1 MRVRACVLLP
11 VLVAFAIEAQGQ
23 TSVAPQKVT
32 VPSGSL
38 KLGALFWHPEGTGPF
53 PAVLFNH
60 GSGASPERQSAQAAA
75 IGPVFA
81 RHGYALLF
89 LFRRG
94 SGLSANQ
101 GISAADAMARTLA
114 KNGQAAGN
122 KTQMRLLE
130 KDHLSDALAGLAWL
144 RARSDVDPNRIA
156 VAGHSFGGSITLLM
170 AERDSRIRAALD
182 FGGAANSWEA
192 SPELR
197 ARLLKAIRRASAPI
211 FFIQAANDY
220 SVAPT
225 KVMDA
230 EMSRLD
236 RPHSA
241 RIYPAEG
248 QTPEEGHDFIF
259 RRVDLWE
266 PDVFAFLQKHVK
278 P

>member
-1 MRVRACVLLP
+1 LSA
-11 VLVAFAIEAQGQ
+11 AAIAVQAQSSVGPQ
-23 TSVAPQKVT
+23 TVT
-32 VPSGSL
+32 VRSGSL
-38 KLGALFWHPEGTGPF
+38 KLRALLWRPNGQGPF

-60 GSGASPERQSAQAAA
+60 GSGASPERQSSQAVTV
-75 IGPVFA
+75 GPIFA
-81 RHGYALLF
+81 RHGYVLLF

-101 GISAADAMARTLA
+101 GISAADAMARA
-114 KNGQAAGN
+114 SKKGQAARN
-122 KTQMRLLE
+122 KMQMRLLE
-130 KDHLSDALAGLAWL
+130 NDQLNDALAGLAWL
-144 RARSDVDPNRIA
+144 RARSEVDPNRIA

-170 AERDSRIRAALD
+170 AQMDSRIRAALD
-182 FGGAANSWEA
+182 FGGAANSWLA

-197 ARLLKAIRRASAPI
+197 ARLLEAVGHAQAPI
-211 FFIQAANDY
+211 YFIQAANDY

-225 KVMDA
+225 EAMDA
-230 EMSRLD
+230 EMSRLGK
-236 RPHSA
+236 PHST

-266 PDVFAFLQKHVK
+266 PDVFVFLQKYMK